1 MSNQTQPQTIKV
13 DLPSPPPSVPELLAS
28 VRQATEDLK
37 AKDLVEKAP
46 TAIKEGLSQEEAD
59 KFKASLEEAGATVEV
74 RNRLGQAYQDVM
86 NLPI

>member
-37 AKDLVEKAP
+37 AKEHYPGRK
-46 TAIKEGLSQEEAD
+46 
-59 KFKASLEEAGATVEV
+59 
-74 RNRLGQAYQDVM
+74 LGNGMIEFSIRQ
-86 NLPI
+86 